1 MRMKHARTVLFSIV
15 FNTFLSVIASD
26 YASYANS
33 WLHEHIVDI
42 KGNLRIPQAD
52 LQQLCIMMASSRDR
66 SRTTLAAQAPA
77 LNAMRMIWQEWANV
91 AQTRM
96 NPSHERPFS
105 VDRTQRAQTMQDFW
119 QAVDD
124 QANTSVEY
132 NSLVQ
137 SMVYGTALDS
147 QAART
152 ALTEARTKARVF
164 MLQALADARVQLG
177 ILYDYAFNTDNK
189 SSNSLDPVQRIVA
202 DVQALLEVCNLD
214 ELDQRTFNLS
224 DFLVNYLPGLA
235 VHTFIEADKLH
246 NRISQEAWQ
255 ALFTLQE
262 IGNFVWHAIETTRS
276 AYYQALL
283 DALTTV
289 A

>member
-1 MRMKHARTVLFSIV
+1 MRLKHAHTILFCLLSVLFLSIAA
-15 FNTFLSVIASD
+15 ND

-33 WLHEHIVDI
+33 WLREHIVDI

-52 LQQLCIMMASSRDR
+52 YQQLCIMMTSSRDR
-66 SRTTLAAQAPA
+66 SRTTLAAQTPA
-77 LNAMRMIWQEWANV
+77 LNALRMVWHEWANV

-96 NPSHERPFS
+96 NPSHERPFA
-105 VDRTQRAQTMQDFW
+105 VNRTQREQIMQDFW
-119 QAVDD
+119 QTVDE
-124 QANTSVEY
+124 QEVISTQYNT
-132 NSLVQ
+132 LVQ
-137 SMVYGTALDS
+137 QAVYGTALSS
-147 QAART
+147 QSARLALTDART
-152 ALTEARTKARVF
+152 QARVF
-164 MLQALADARVQLG
+164 MLQALADARTQLG
-177 ILYDYAFNTDNK
+177 ALYEYAFNKMPT
-189 SSNSLDPVQRIVA
+189 VA
-202 DVQALLEVCNLD
+202 EELEAMLTKVNALLEDCDIN

-224 DFLVNYLPGLA
+224 DFLVSYLPGLA

-262 IGNFVWHAIETTRS
+262 IGNFVWQAIETTRT

-283 DALTTV
+283 DALTTI